1 VKWSVFCAVVA
12 AGSLL
17 WGAHG
22 HVQRSEEFNRVMFE
36 RFPLDDHLYREDVSP
51 LIDQI
56 IARHG
61 QQEWE
66 TVVLTSEFHTHL
78 GIYAIV
84 GAKMGLR
91 ARDHFGAG
99 LDEVTVRS
107 FAGRKPPVSC
117 LNDGLQAS
125 TGATLGHGTI
135 SAADTAAPRPK
146 AQFSHDDAT
155 ISLELKD
162 AYWRQV
168 RKDIAGIIDQHGLAS
183 EAYWASVRSLGIRYW
198 LEWSRRDIFDLQV
211 VESGHGT

>member
-1 VKWSVFCAVVA
+1 MKTRVLCVVVA
-12 AGSLL
+12 AGSVL
-17 WGAHG
+17 WGAHT
-22 HVQRSEEFNRVMFE
+22 HTQQSKDLHRVVFE
-36 RFPLDDHLYREDVSP
+36 RFPTDGHLFRDDVGP
-51 LIDQI
+51 VIDQI

-61 QQEWE
+61 QKEWA

-99 LDEVTVRS
+99 LDELTVRS
-107 FAGRKPPVSC
+107 FAGSTPPISC

-135 SAADTAAPRPK
+135 SVVSNSTPRPR
-146 AQFSHDDAT
+146 AYFSHKGAT
-155 ISLELKD
+155 ICLELKD

-168 RKDIAGIIDQHGLAS
+168 KNDISGIIDQHGLAS
-183 EAYWASVRSLGIRYW
+183 EAYWASVRRLGIRYW
-198 LEWSRRDIFDLQV
+198 LDWRRDEIFELSV
-211 VESGHGT
+211 VTAGDGI